1 MRTYAQE
8 DDDDYRFL
16 GALFK
21 KDFQK
26 KTLKDSLQQKKQL
39 YYFHH
44 FFISLNISNI
54 SKMLGVMLLL
64 VMLSCHNWI
73 LNVLMRLLSLPLT
86 LGYNIYIC
94 MYPVYPP
101 IIHTNYYL

>member
-21 KDFQK
+21 KDFK
-26 KTLKDSLQQKKQL
+26 KNFKRFSATKKQL

-44 FFISLNISNI
+44 FIEYFQYLQNAWCNVVIGN
-54 SKMLGVMLLL
+54 VE
-64 VMLSCHNWI
+64 LS
-73 LNVLMRLLSLPLT
+73 
-86 LGYNIYIC
+86 
-94 MYPVYPP
+94 
-101 IIHTNYYL
+101 